1 MIVINGKSYTGNS
14 VSIKNNKITI
24 DGSVIETEEK
34 NIKIEIQGDI
44 EELKV
49 DECDSVKVTGSVKNL
64 TTMSGDVTVK
74 GDVSGNVK
82 TMSGDVECG
91 KVGGNISTMSGD
103 ITHQ

>member
-1 MIVINGKSYTGNS
+1 MIVINGKSYIGNS

-24 DGSVIETEEK
+24 DGNVIETEEK

-49 DECDSVKVTGSVKNL
+49 DECDSVKVTGNVKNL